1 MKKIISVI
9 KPFTYTQNVFIYE
22 NGDKIDTISTN
33 LNDLSNVLFEL
44 VEKYDTNE
52 INLIGNLNFSKGIKE
67 KIEKE
72 EVIKYN
78 KNMLNIEL
86 ISN

>member
-1 MKKIISVI
+1 MKKIVSVI
-9 KPFTYTQNVFIYE
+9 KPFTYTQNVFVYE

-33 LNDLSNVLFEL
+33 LNDLPNTFFEL

-67 KIEKE
+67 KIENVE
-72 EVIKYN
+72 MTKYN
-78 KNMLNIEL
+78 KNTLNIEL

>member
-1 MKKIISVI
+1 MKKIVSVI
-9 KPFTYTQNVFIYE
+9 KPFTYTQNVFVYE

-33 LNDLSNVLFEL
+33 LNDLPNTFFEL

-67 KIEKE
+67 KIENAE
-72 EVIKYN
+72 MTKYN
-78 KNMLNIEL
+78 KNTLNIEL